1 VTGAADALFE
11 RNGVR
16 VVATELSRGPWDPAH
31 CHGGPVSALLA
42 GVAEQVEP
50 DAVDAWQVARL
61 TVELIR
67 PVPVGRPL
75 TLAVEVERP
84 GRKVSLVAATLCDG
98 DSEVARLR
106 ALRIRTAALDLPAD
120 AVRVV
125 DVPLPDKDSVADET
139 PDWAM
144 IADVA
149 FHSHACQHRFVEGS
163 WNEPGPIA
171 AWIRLRYPLF
181 AGVEPS
187 GVQRVMA
194 AADFGN
200 GVSASLPYEEWV
212 FINPDLTVHLLR
224 PPTGEWIGLRTA
236 SRYER
241 DGAGLAESELFDG
254 DGRIGRSCQSLFVDQ
269 R

>member
-1 VTGAADALFE
+1 MGREPESLFE
-11 RNGVR
+11 RDGKR
-16 VVATELSRGPWDPAH
+16 IVATALSRGPWDPGH

-42 GVAEQVEP
+42 GAAERVEP
-50 DAVDAWQVARL
+50 DVIDDWQLARL
-61 TVELIR
+61 TVELTR

-75 TLAVEVERP
+75 SVAAEVERP
-84 GRKVSLVAATLCDG
+84 GRKVSLVGATLRDG
-98 DSEVARLR
+98 DTEVARLR
-106 ALRIRTAALDLPAD
+106 ALRIRTTKLDLPDDSAVLTD
-120 AVRVV
+120 A
-125 DVPLPDKDSVADET
+125 PLPDKDGVADET

-144 IADVA
+144 IADRA

-163 WNEPGPIA
+163 WNQPGPVA
-171 AWIRLRYPLF
+171 AWIRLRFPLF

-187 GVQRVMA
+187 GVERVMA

-200 GVSASLPYEEWV
+200 GISAALPYEEWV

-236 SRYER
+236 SRYGPV
-241 DGAGLAESELFDG
+241 GAGLAESELFDG